1 MLYPGGG
8 AEACSNETDFS
19 GAVEN
24 RLKSRAFLLKKEVR
38 RNDVSNERFALES
51 RYLLVLEWLMGKGI
65 RCFHLPQL
73 GADWNSS
80 PD

>member
-51 RYLLVLEWLMGKGI
+51 RYLLVLEWI
-65 RCFHLPQL
+65 
-73 GADWNSS
+73 
-80 PD
+80 